1 MAASKSTKGATHDF
15 RKLVKWFWL
24 LILSVP
30 VSIILI
36 FFLTWLGLFGTL
48 PNTDDIANP
57 PTKLAS
63 QIISSDGVELGK
75 FFQENRTNATYNQ
88 LSPYLVNALV
98 ATEDERY
105 YDHSGID
112 FRSLARAIAG
122 LGSKGG
128 ASTITQQLAKMQ
140 FTGGSQNIF
149 LRVIQKIKEIIIAV
163 RLERQFTKEEIITA
177 YFNQM
182 DFLYLG
188 VGIQSAS
195 QIYFNVTPDSLSLP
209 QSAILVGMCKNPSSY
224 NPKRFPERAQGRRNQ
239 VFLQMAKNNLLTK
252 QEVDS
257 LSQLPIELKFTPQGH
272 DQGLAPYFREY
283 LRSYMRDWLK
293 AYKEKTGQELNLYTD
308 GIKIY
313 TTIDSRM
320 QRYAEEA
327 MVEHMSNMQRVF
339 FKQQKDRK
347 QAPFYFQRNADE
359 EIEKLMVRAMKATP
373 RYRNLKKEK
382 KSDAEIRKVFET
394 PIEMT
399 VFSWAGD
406 KDTVLSPMD
415 SIRYYKHFYQMGL
428 MSVEPQTG
436 FVKAWVGGIDFRY
449 FKYDHVKQGRRQV
462 GSTFKPFVYAT
473 AITQKKFS
481 PCMQVPNIPTCIEK
495 GQYDLLQ
502 DWCPKNSDNKY
513 GGMMTLK
520 KGLATSTN
528 SITAYLMKQI
538 GPGPVIELARKM
550 GVEAD
555 IPIQPSI
562 ALGSVDLSI
571 YEMVGSYTTFANKG
585 IYTQPIMV
593 TRIED
598 NNGVVL
604 EDFSPKTNEVMGEN
618 EAYAIVNLL
627 EGVTQG
633 GTGTRLRSKTSYY
646 NKDYPATGHPWG
658 FDNPIAGKT
667 GTTQNQSDGWFMGMV
682 PNLITGVW
690 AGCEDR
696 AAHFRSLDYGQ
707 GATVALPMWALYMKK
722 CYSDPNLDVSNGPF
736 ERPEGEMTIELDCAR
751 FNREHGQ
758 ASEEEEEAE
767 F

>member
-1 MAASKSTKGATHDF
+1 M
-15 RKLVKWFWL
+15 L
-24 LILSVP
+24 
-30 VSIILI
+30 
-36 FFLTWLGLFGTL
+36 
-48 PNTDDIANP
+48 
-57 PTKLAS
+57 
-63 QIISSDGVELGK
+63 
-75 FFQENRTNATYNQ
+75 
-88 LSPYLVNALV
+88 
-98 ATEDERY
+98 
-105 YDHSGID
+105 
-112 FRSLARAIAG
+112 
-122 LGSKGG
+122 
-128 ASTITQQLAKMQ
+128 

-163 RLERQFTKEEIITA
+163 QLERQFTKEEIITA

-195 QIYFNVTPDSLSLP
+195 QIYFDVAPDSLSLV
-209 QSAILVGMCKNPSSY
+209 QSAVLVGMCKNPSLY

-239 VFLQMAKNNLLTK
+239 VFLQMEKNNLLTSE
-252 QEVDS
+252 EVDS
-257 LSQLPIELKFTPQGH
+257 LSPLPIELKFTPQGH

-293 AYKEKTGQELNLYTD
+293 QYKEKTGQEIDLYTD

-327 MVEHMSNMQRVF
+327 MVEHMSNVQSAF
-339 FKQQKDRK
+339 FKQQKNRK
-347 QAPFYFQRNADE
+347 HAPFYFQQNAEE
-359 EIEKLMVRAMKATP
+359 EIEKLMVRAMKQTP
-373 RYRNLKKEK
+373 RYHNLKKEG
-382 KSDAEIRKVFET
+382 KSETEIRKVFDT
-394 PIEMT
+394 PLEMT

-415 SIRYYKHFYQMGL
+415 SLRYYKSFYQTGL

-473 AITQKKFS
+473 AITQKKLS

-495 GQYDLLQ
+495 GMFDLLQ
-502 DWCPKNSDNKY
+502 DWCPSNSDNKY

-520 KGLATSTN
+520 RGLATSTN
-528 SITAYLMKQI
+528 TVTAYLMKQI

-555 IPIQPSI
+555 IPAQPSI
-562 ALGSVDLSI
+562 ALGSVDLSV

-598 NNGVVL
+598 KNGVVL
-604 EDFSPKTNEVMGEN
+604 EDFSPITNEVMGEN
-618 EAYAIVNLL
+618 EAYAIINLL

-633 GTGTRLRSKTSYY
+633 GTGTRLRSKAGGYG
-646 NKDYPATGHPWG
+646 KDYPATGFPWG

-690 AGCEDR
+690 AGCDDR
-696 AAHFRSLDYGQ
+696 AAHFGSLHYGQ
-707 GATVALPMWALYMKK
+707 GATTALPLWAVYMRK
-722 CYSDPNLDVSNGPF
+722 CYADPTLEVSKGQF
-736 ERPEGEMTIELDCAR
+736 ERPTGEMTIELDCAR
-751 FNREHGQ
+751 YNREHGQ